1 MDLRGFI
8 QLLVKQYFVIYTGSM
23 IATFCFCM
31 VFYPEEALPV
41 SYLAWMLLFSL
52 CGTLPGLVFYSKKEL
67 TPKQWMVRKGVHFVL
82 LEMVLLAAGESL
94 GMYQGMKQGFWFV
107 ITVLIVYMFVM
118 AVGFWSEKKT
128 AEELNEKLRERRERF
143 K

>member
-1 MDLRGFI
+1 
-8 QLLVKQYFVIYTGSM
+8 
-23 IATFCFCM
+23 
-31 VFYPEEALPV
+31 
-41 SYLAWMLLFSL
+41 
-52 CGTLPGLVFYSKKEL
+52 
-67 TPKQWMVRKGVHFVL
+67 
-82 LEMVLLAAGESL
+82 MVLLAAGKSL
-94 GMYQGMKQGFWFV
+94 GMYKGMKQGFWFV